1 MRKLVCLFLLL
12 LFSASVAA
20 VIEKDSLKIFAVTEQ
35 GNALSA
41 DLTLEIKPGS
51 GNVWSSV
58 EPLVGTSTQTTEK
71 LAVQIAKNY
80 SKEVGS
86 FDYFF
91 GIKSDASLVE
101 GPSAGAAMTLLT
113 ISMLQDRKVPDY
125 VGLTGTITPDGS
137 VGSVGGVFEKSK
149 EAAKIGM
156 KLFMIPAGEAKQT
169 VKLPEG
175 VKSINLS
182 SYAKEQW
189 SLLVVEVKDI
199 DDVLHFAFADL
210 ESIDVN
216 AEETV
221 LPDFVPNAISFNR
234 QLQPMDS
241 IVRKFI
247 AEADEGINGARSAL
261 SGTLLNDPAVVD
273 VLLQQLSSSEKMLAE
288 AKILADQNYLYSAGN
303 DAFLSIVY
311 SAFVRDIADEPQLIN
326 PTSTSL
332 DSKAGELSRQINSL
346 AFDLN
351 RFIAIDQFEW
361 HVAAKQRLS
370 WAKLNIDK
378 LLAKDEIIITIDGS
392 AIDEQRL
399 SDLLDY
405 QFAVAWYNA
414 AEDFFDITKS
424 STKRIQADRHFA
436 DAVESNIAAAEKNLA
451 ELPVADTEDIVR
463 RLDAS
468 KLEKEQGWFEAALFD
483 SASALGLTDAQL
495 LIKGKS
501 LDELRAELEQ
511 KISEL
516 EVKMHESNQKFVWAS
531 LYLDH
536 ARFFLQSADF
546 YLQNGQSSRA
556 VESAGSG
563 IALAFM
569 AESAFDS
576 AEQAGQYFATLPE
589 SAFLPGPFI
598 EPFDA
603 SKLYPFIALFIVL
616 GAVVALILLFAV
628 LSTRVSRLR
637 HASLKGEISRIRFE
651 QKRLHRM
658 LSAGQISGERCK
670 KLDSLYQKRLREL
683 LDESEQLSS
692 TFVELD
698 LSKSKLFAFE
708 RTVKRLKQQSRKGEI
723 TKKDFTATMQFCE
736 KRINALTKEISA
748 EIQRLQLEK
757 KAIKKSVAV
766 TEKENSG
773 IRKGKIKE

>member
-1 MRKLVCLFLLL
+1 
-12 LFSASVAA
+12 
-20 VIEKDSLKIFAVTEQ
+20 
-35 GNALSA
+35 
-41 DLTLEIKPGS
+41 
-51 GNVWSSV
+51 
-58 EPLVGTSTQTTEK
+58 
-71 LAVQIAKNY
+71 
-80 SKEVGS
+80 
-86 FDYFF
+86 
-91 GIKSDASLVE
+91 
-101 GPSAGAAMTLLT
+101 
-113 ISMLQDRKVPDY
+113 
-125 VGLTGTITPDGS
+125 
-137 VGSVGGVFEKSK
+137 
-149 EAAKIGM
+149 
-156 KLFMIPAGEAKQT
+156 
-169 VKLPEG
+169 
-175 VKSINLS
+175 
-182 SYAKEQW
+182 
-189 SLLVVEVKDI
+189 
-199 DDVLHFAFADL
+199 
-210 ESIDVN
+210 
-216 AEETV
+216 
-221 LPDFVPNAISFNR
+221 
-234 QLQPMDS
+234 
-241 IVRKFI
+241 
-247 AEADEGINGARSAL
+247 
-261 SGTLLNDPAVVD
+261 
-273 VLLQQLSSSEKMLAE
+273 
-288 AKILADQNYLYSAGN
+288 
-303 DAFLSIVY
+303 
-311 SAFVRDIADEPQLIN
+311 
-326 PTSTSL
+326 
-332 DSKAGELSRQINSL
+332 KAGELSRQIDSL
-346 AFDLN
+346 ALDLN

-378 LLAKDEIIITIDGS
+378 LLANNEIIITIDGS

-405 QFAVAWYNA
+405 EFAVAWHNA
-414 AEDFFDITKS
+414 AEDFFDITKN

-483 SASALGLTDAQL
+483 SASALGLTKAQL
-495 LIKGKS
+495 LIKGKG
-501 LDELRAELEQ
+501 LDELRAELQQ

-516 EVKMHESNQKFVWAS
+516 EAEMHESNQKFVWAS

-556 VESAGSG
+556 LESAGSG

-598 EPFDA
+598 EPIDL
-603 SKLYPFIALFIVL
+603 SELYSFIALFIVL
-616 GAVVALILLFAV
+616 GAVVVAILLFAV
-628 LSTRVSRLR
+628 LNTKFGWLR
-637 HASLKGEISRIRFE
+637 HMSLKGEISKIRFE

-670 KLDSLYQKRLREL
+670 KLDSLYRKRLQEL

-708 RTVKRLKQQSRKGEI
+708 RTVKRLKQQFRKGEI
-723 TKKDFTATMQFCE
+723 TRKDFTATMQLCE
-736 KRINALTKEISA
+736 ARINALKKEISA

-757 KAIKKSVAV
+757 KAIKKSVAA